1 LKLATLQETSPVE
14 KERTMSEQA
23 YEEEEV
29 SNPYNARKSWHKQER
44 KQTPSAAESLYYEDD
59 DDNEPQQQK
68 ATRKKAPSSEDEPS
82 TNYKKRYDDLKK
94 HYDQKLSE
102 FKRTE
107 QELREQSREAEPQ
120 YQAPKSQ
127 EDLDRFRTEY
137 PDLYDTVETVAH
149 MRSQQEVEALRSR
162 FSVIEEREAQI
173 AAREAESALQERHP
187 DFDQIRGDDSF
198 HEWAQDQPD
207 QIQDWIYNNPNNV
220 TLAVKALDLYKLDT
234 GKGQGSRKRRSGNRQ
249 PQGGSA
255 ADMVSTK
262 TTNVDAKEAKIWT
275 ESEIAKM
282 SLDQF
287 DRNEDEI
294 KIAMEEGR
302 VRRG

>member
-1 LKLATLQETSPVE
+1 
-14 KERTMSEQA
+14 MSEQA

-29 SNPYNARKSWHKQER
+29 SNPYNARKPWQQQER
-44 KQTPSAAESLYYEDD
+44 KKSLSAAESLYYPEDD
-59 DDNEPQQQK
+59 EEPQQQK
-68 ATRKKAPSSEDEPS
+68 ATRRKAPSTEDEPS

-107 QELREQSREAEPQ
+107 QELREQAREAEPQ

-127 EDLDRFRTEY
+127 EDLDRFRQEY

-149 MRSQQEVEALRSR
+149 MRSQHEVEALRSKL
-162 FSVIEEREAQI
+162 SVIEQRESEI
-173 AAREAESALQERHP
+173 AAREAETALKERHP
-187 DFDQIRGDDSF
+187 DFDNIRGDDSF
-198 HEWAQDQPD
+198 HEWAQEQPE
-207 QIQDWIYNNPNNV
+207 QIQDWIYNNPDNV
-220 TLAVKALDLYKLDT
+220 TLAVKALDLYKLET
-234 GKGQGSRKRRSGNRQ
+234 GKGRSTQKRRSNRQ
-249 PQGGSA
+249 QGGSA

-287 DRNEDEI
+287 DRVEDEI
-294 KIAMEEGR
+294 KLAMEEGR

>member
-1 LKLATLQETSPVE
+1 
-14 KERTMSEQA
+14 MSEQA

-29 SNPYNARKSWHKQER
+29 SNPYNARKPWHKQER
-44 KQTPSAAESLYYEDD
+44 KQTPSAAESLYYE

-107 QELREQSREAEPQ
+107 QELRDQAREVEPQ

-198 HEWAQDQPD
+198 HEWAQEQPN
-207 QIQDWIYNNPNNV
+207 QIQDWIYNNPNDV
-220 TLAVKALDLYKLDT
+220 TLAVKALDLYKLET

-287 DRNEDEI
+287 DRHEEEI

>member
-1 LKLATLQETSPVE
+1 
-14 KERTMSEQA
+14 MSEQA

-198 HEWAQDQPD
+198 HEWAQEQPN
-207 QIQDWIYNNPNNV
+207 QIQDWIYNNPNDV
-220 TLAVKALDLYKLDT
+220 TLAVKALDLYKLET

-287 DRNEDEI
+287 DRHEDEI

>member
-1 LKLATLQETSPVE
+1 
-14 KERTMSEQA
+14 MSEQA

-29 SNPYNARKSWHKQER
+29 SNPYNARKPWHKQER

-120 YQAPKSQ
+120 YQAPKTQ

-220 TLAVKALDLYKLDT
+220 TLAVKALDLYKLET

-287 DRNEDEI
+287 DRHEDEI

>member
-1 LKLATLQETSPVE
+1 
-14 KERTMSEQA
+14 MSEQA

-29 SNPYNARKSWHKQER
+29 SNPYNARKPWHKQER

-59 DDNEPQQQK
+59 DTEPQQQK

-220 TLAVKALDLYKLDT
+220 TLAVKALDLYKLET

-287 DRNEDEI
+287 DRHEDEI

>member
-1 LKLATLQETSPVE
+1 
-14 KERTMSEQA
+14 MSEQA

-29 SNPYNARKSWHKQER
+29 SNPYNARKPWHKQER

-59 DDNEPQQQK
+59 NDTEPQQQK

-107 QELREQSREAEPQ
+107 QELRDQAREVEPQ

-162 FSVIEEREAQI
+162 FSVIEQREAEI

-198 HEWAQDQPD
+198 HEWAQEQPN
-207 QIQDWIYNNPNNV
+207 QIQDWIYNNPNDV
-220 TLAVKALDLYKLDT
+220 TLAVKALDLYKLET

-287 DRNEDEI
+287 DRHEDEI

>member
-1 LKLATLQETSPVE
+1 LATLQETSPVE
-14 KERTMSEQA
+14 KESDMSEQT

-29 SNPYNARKSWHKQER
+29 SNPYNARKPWQQQER
-44 KQTPSAAESLYYEDD
+44 KKSLSAAESLYYPEDD
-59 DDNEPQQQK
+59 EEPQQQK
-68 ATRKKAPSSEDEPS
+68 ATRRKAPSSEDEPN

-102 FKRTE
+102 FKRKE
-107 QELREQSREAEPQ
+107 QDMLEQARAAEPQ

-127 EDLDRFRTEY
+127 EDLDRFREEY

-149 MRSQQEVEALRSR
+149 MRSQHEVEALRSKL
-162 FSVIEEREAQI
+162 SVIEQREAEI
-173 AAREAESALQERHP
+173 AAREAETALQERHP

-198 HEWAQDQPD
+198 HEWAQEQPD
-207 QIQDWIYNNPNNV
+207 QIQDWIYNNPDNV
-220 TLAVKALDLYKLDT
+220 TLAVKALDLYKLET
-234 GKGQGSRKRRSGNRQ
+234 GKGQNTQKRRSNRKQ
-249 PQGGSA
+249 PQSSA

-262 TTNVDAKEAKIWT
+262 TTNIDAKEAKIWT

-287 DRNEDEI
+287 DRVEDEI
-294 KIAMEEGR
+294 KLAMEEGR

>member
-29 SNPYNARKSWHKQER
+29 SNPYNARKPWHKQER
-44 KQTPSAAESLYYEDD
+44 KQTPNAAESLYYEDD
-59 DDNEPQQQK
+59 NDNEPQQQK

-198 HEWAQDQPD
+198 HEWAQEQPN
-207 QIQDWIYNNPNNV
+207 QIQDWIYNNPNDV
-220 TLAVKALDLYKLDT
+220 TLAVKALDLYKLET

-287 DRNEDEI
+287 DRHEDEI